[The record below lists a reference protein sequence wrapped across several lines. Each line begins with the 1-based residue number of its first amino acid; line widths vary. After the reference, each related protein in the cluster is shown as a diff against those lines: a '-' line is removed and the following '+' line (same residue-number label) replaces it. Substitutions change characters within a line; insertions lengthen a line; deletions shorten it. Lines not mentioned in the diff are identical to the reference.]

1 MSNTVEFYTQEGYG
15 GSKDVF
21 KVGDLRHIPTGG
33 ALNKKWN
40 SIKMGNSASLLTW
53 NHYNGTGAVEW
64 MASKDNL
71 VGTDNYQCFSVL
83 ETSTLII
90 GVKFKDTTGAP
101 NGQYSLLVKCA
112 DIGDVTLLSNEDDNY
127 NPVGTMPTD
136 GAIVTTAIYV
146 RDLKSGVYI
155 AQGSIYFGLESNT
168 VVIKDETNWPPQ
180 LTHQQD
186 GESNFIITLVST
198 VEE

>member
-1 MSNTVEFYTQEGYG
+1 MIYNIG
-15 GSKDVF
+15 GSCRK
-21 KVGDLRHIPTGG
+21 LAILG

-127 NPVGTMPTD
+127 NPVGTSRTGRDQICFARGIATPTKTST
-136 GAIVTTAIYV
+136 GNCATA
-146 RDLKSGVYI
+146 
-155 AQGSIYFGLESNT
+155 E
-168 VVIKDETNWPPQ
+168 
-180 LTHQQD
+180 
-186 GESNFIITLVST
+186 
-198 VEE
+198 